1 MPGVT
6 EAELLR
12 RIDRHLA
19 EVSEEVRLTREFM
32 AEQRLRS
39 NEFMREERLRSNEF
53 MREERLRS
61 DRRYEQT
68 IRRLDRTIEDN
79 SRAWREGIAEIR
91 ELREEFREE
100 TRAQRAA
107 LFRMMDRLGPGPGDA
122 PATA

>member
-1 MPGVT
+1 VT
-6 EAELLR
+6 EAELLK
-12 RIDRHLA
+12 RIDRHIA
-19 EVSEEVRLTREFM
+19 ESSEEVRLTREFM
-32 AEQRLRS
+32 
-39 NEFMREERLRSNEF
+39 REERLQSNEF

-68 IRRLDRTIEDN
+68 IRRLDRTIEEN

-91 ELREEFREE
+91 QLREEFREE

-122 PATA
+122 PATAQ